1 MRSNDSCAARS
12 ALARKER
19 LVQSRGCWRLA
30 RATGDDCRARI
41 RVARGVSALR
51 CCRPFLN
58 NTASLLTCRFMAIW
72 QLLQS
77 TLDCSVAVVWL
88 RGGNSGMLSQDFS
101 NFEGGDLLVAFALSL

>member
-1 MRSNDSCAARS
+1 
-12 ALARKER
+12 
-19 LVQSRGCWRLA
+19 
-30 RATGDDCRARI
+30 
-41 RVARGVSALR
+41 
-51 CCRPFLN
+51 
-58 NTASLLTCRFMAIW
+58 MAIW